1 MTDEQWVV
9 RALQSPDDF
18 FCLVVKYEPILKKY
32 IRRISGVS
40 EEAAQDITQDVFIK
54 AYRNL
59 NDFDTD
65 LKFSSWIY
73 RITHNHTLNEV
84 AKNRKFVFGPNED
97 FLTRFTKDLSQES
110 FLDSAVALDILNQKA
125 LGECLESLPENQKS
139 VILLYFWEDKSYE
152 EISDILHLPIGTV
165 GTYLNRAKVKI
176 KACLEKVL

>member
-9 RALQSPDDF
+9 RALKSPDDF

-40 EEAAQDITQDVFIK
+40 EEVAQDIAQDVFIK

-97 FLTRFTKDLSQES
+97 FLNKFAKDLVEES
-110 FLDSAVALDILNQKA
+110 SSDSAVDFEIFNQKA
-125 LGECLESLPENQKS
+125 LGGCLESLPENQKA

-152 EISDILHLPIGTV
+152 EISDILHFPIGTV

-176 KACLEKVL
+176 KACLEKAL